1 MIGFLRGIL
10 AAKKAPSLVLDVGGV
25 GYELDAPMSTFYKL
39 PALGETVT
47 LHTHLAIREDAHA
60 LYGFYTEAERA
71 LFRSLIKTTG
81 VGAKLALAI
90 LSGISVDEFHRCVQM
105 NDTAMLVRL
114 PGIGKKTAER
124 LIIEMRDRLPGTS
137 EGDSL
142 VVAVSAGGVSTPAV
156 ANPVPD
162 AISALVALGFKP
174 QDANA
179 MVRGIPAEG
188 KTSEDLIRLA
198 LQGAGKK

>member
-1 MIGFLRGIL
+1 MIGFLRGVL
-10 AAKKAPSLVLDVGGV
+10 AVKKAPSLVLDINGV
-25 GYELDAPMSTFYKL
+25 GYEIDAPMSTFYKL
-39 PALGETVT
+39 PAVGETVT
-47 LHTHLAIREDAHA
+47 LHTHLAVREDAHT
-60 LYGFYTEAERA
+60 LYGFHTEAERA

-90 LSGISVDEFHRCVQM
+90 LSGISVDDFHHCVTT
-105 NDTAMLVRL
+105 NNAAMLVRL

-124 LIIEMRDRLPGTS
+124 LIIEMRDRLPDVS
-137 EGDSL
+137 DSGA
-142 VVAVSAGGVSTPAV
+142 VVVSVGGVPAPV
-156 ANPVPD
+156 ETSPVPD

-174 QDANA
+174 QDANS
-179 MVRGIPAEG
+179 MVRAIPVEG

>member
-10 AAKKAPSLVLDVGGV
+10 AVKKAPSLVLDVNGV
-25 GYELDAPMSTFYKL
+25 GYEIDAPMSTFYKL
-39 PALGETVT
+39 PAVGETVK
-47 LHTHLAIREDAHA
+47 LHTHLAVREDAHT

-90 LSGISVDEFHRCVQM
+90 LSGISVDDFHRCVQA
-105 NDTAMLVRL
+105 NNTAMLVRL

-124 LIIEMRDRLPGTS
+124 LIIEMRDRLPDI
-137 EGDSL
+137 EGE
-142 VVAVSAGGVSTPAV
+142 VVTVSTGGISAPV
-156 ANPVPD
+156 ELSPVPD
-162 AISALVALGFKP
+162 AVSALVALGFKP
-174 QDANA
+174 QDANT
-179 MVRGIPAEG
+179 MVRAISAEG

>member
-1 MIGFLRGIL
+1 MIGFLRGVL
-10 AAKKAPSLVLDVGGV
+10 AAKKAPSLLLDVNGV
-25 GYELDAPMSTFYKL
+25 GYEIDAPMSTFYKL

-47 LHTHLAIREDAHA
+47 LHTHLAVREDAHT
-60 LYGFYTEAERA
+60 LYGFHTEAERA
-71 LFRSLIKTTG
+71 LFRSLIRTTG

-90 LSGISVDEFHRCVQM
+90 LSGISVDDFHRCVQM

-124 LIIEMRDRLPGTS
+124 LIIEMRDRLPSAS
-137 EGDSL
+137 EGL
-142 VVAVSAGGVSTPAV
+142 VVSASTGGVSAPV
-156 ANPVPD
+156 EVSPVPD
-162 AISALVALGFKP
+162 AVSALVALGFKP

-179 MVRGIPAEG
+179 MVRAIPVEG

>member
-1 MIGFLRGIL
+1 MIGFLRGVL
-10 AAKKAPSLVLDVGGV
+10 AAKKAPALLLDVNGV
-25 GYELDAPMSTFYKL
+25 GYEIDAPMSTFYKL
-39 PALGETVT
+39 PAVGATVT
-47 LHTHLAIREDAHA
+47 LHTHLAVREDAHT
-60 LYGFYTEAERA
+60 LYGFHTEAERA
-71 LFRSLIKTTG
+71 LFRSLIRTTG

-90 LSGISVDEFHRCVQM
+90 LSGISVDDFHRCVQM

-124 LIIEMRDRLPGTS
+124 LIIEMRDRLPSSS
-137 EGDSL
+137 EGL
-142 VVAVSAGGVSTPAV
+142 VVSVSSGGVSAPV
-156 ANPVPD
+156 EVSPVPD
-162 AISALVALGFKP
+162 AVSALVALGFKP

-179 MVRGIPAEG
+179 MVRAIPVEG

>member
-10 AAKKAPSLVLDVGGV
+10 AVKKAPSLVLDVGGV
-25 GYELDAPMSTFYKL
+25 GYEVDAPMSTFYKL
-39 PALGETVT
+39 PTVGEAVF
-47 LHTHLAIREDAHA
+47 LHTHLAVREDAHT
-60 LYGFYTEAERA
+60 LYGFHTESERA

-90 LSGISVDEFHRCVQM
+90 LSGISADEFHRCVQM

-124 LIIEMRDRLPGTS
+124 LIIEMRDRLPGT
-137 EGDSL
+137 EGL
-142 VVAVSAGGVSTPAV
+142 TLAAATVGGVSAPTPES
-156 ANPVPD
+156 PVPD
-162 AISALVALGFKP
+162 AVSALVALGFKP

-179 MVRGIPAEG
+179 MVRRIPTEG

-198 LQGAGKK
+198 LQGVGKK

>member
-1 MIGFLRGIL
+1 MIGFLRGVL
-10 AAKKAPSLVLDVGGV
+10 VAKKAPSLVLDVGGV
-25 GYELDAPMSTFYKL
+25 GYEIDAPMSTFYKL
-39 PALGETVT
+39 PALGETVI
-47 LHTHLAIREDAHA
+47 LHTHLAVREDAHT
-60 LYGFYTEAERA
+60 LYGFHSEPERA

-90 LSGISVDEFHRCVQM
+90 LSGISADDFHRCVQM

-124 LIIEMRDRLPGTS
+124 LIIEMRDRLPGTD
-137 EGDSL
+137 GL
-142 VVAVSAGGVSTPAV
+142 TVSITTSGGVSAPVETS
-156 ANPVPD
+156 PVPD
-162 AISALVALGFKP
+162 AVSALVALGFKP

-179 MVRGIPAEG
+179 MVRAIPVEG

-198 LQGAGKK
+198 LQGAGRK

>member
-1 MIGFLRGIL
+1 MIGFLRGVL
-10 AAKKAPSLVLDVGGV
+10 AAKKAPSLLLDVNGV
-25 GYELDAPMSTFYKL
+25 GYEIDAPMSTFYKL

-47 LHTHLAIREDAHA
+47 LHTHLAVREDAHT
-60 LYGFYTEAERA
+60 LYGFHTEAERA
-71 LFRSLIKTTG
+71 LFRSLIRTTG

-90 LSGISVDEFHRCVQM
+90 LSGISVDDFHRCVQM

-124 LIIEMRDRLPGTS
+124 LIIEMRDRLPSAS
-137 EGDSL
+137 EGL
-142 VVAVSAGGVSTPAV
+142 VVSASTGGVSAPV
-156 ANPVPD
+156 EVSPVPD
-162 AISALVALGFKP
+162 AVSALVALGFKP
-174 QDANA
+174 QDANT
-179 MVRGIPAEG
+179 MVRALPVEG

>member
-1 MIGFLRGIL
+1 MIGFLRGVL
-10 AAKKAPSLVLDVGGV
+10 VAKKAPSLLLDVGGV
-25 GYELDAPMSTFYKL
+25 GYEVDAPMSTFYKL
-39 PALGETVT
+39 PGLGESVI
-47 LHTHLAIREDAHA
+47 LHTHLAIREDAHT
-60 LYGFYTEAERA
+60 LYGFHTEDERA

-90 LSGISVDEFHRCVQM
+90 LSGISADDFHRCVQL

-124 LIIEMRDRLPGTS
+124 LIIEMRDRLPGVS
-137 EGDSL
+137 EGL
-142 VVAVSAGGVSTPAV
+142 TVSASPGISKPQATSPI
-156 ANPVPD
+156 PD
-162 AISALVALGFKP
+162 AVSALVALGFKP

-179 MVRGIPAEG
+179 MVRAIPAEG
-188 KTSEDLIRLA
+188 KSSEDLIRLA

>member
-10 AAKKAPSLVLDVGGV
+10 AAKKAPALLLDVNGV
-25 GYELDAPMSTFYKL
+25 GYEIDAPMSTFYKL
-39 PALGETVT
+39 PEVGATVT
-47 LHTHLAIREDAHA
+47 LHTHLAVREDAHT
-60 LYGFYTEAERA
+60 LYGFHTEAERA
-71 LFRSLIKTTG
+71 LFRSLIRTTG

-90 LSGISVDEFHRCVQM
+90 LSGISADDFHRCVQM

-137 EGDSL
+137 EGL
-142 VVAVSAGGVSTPAV
+142 ALAVSTGGVSAPV
-156 ANPVPD
+156 EVSPVPD
-162 AISALVALGFKP
+162 AVSALVALGFKP

-179 MVRGIPAEG
+179 MVRAIPVEG